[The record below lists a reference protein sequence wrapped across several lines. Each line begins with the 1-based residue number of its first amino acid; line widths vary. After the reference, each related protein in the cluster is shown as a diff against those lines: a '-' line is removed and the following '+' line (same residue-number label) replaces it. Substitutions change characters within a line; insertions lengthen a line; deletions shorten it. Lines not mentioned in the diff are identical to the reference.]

1 MRPKLKAQVIYQLI
15 CGHSEEA
22 AAADQMDD
30 VKQTIDYMYL
40 VDQ

>member
-22 AAADQMDD
+22 AADQMSD

>member
-22 AAADQMDD
+22 ADQMND

>member
-1 MRPKLKAQVIYQLI
+1 MRPKFKAQVIYQLI
-15 CGHSEEA
+15 CGLSEEA
-22 AAADQMDD
+22 AADQMND

>member
-1 MRPKLKAQVIYQLI
+1 MRPKLKAQVKYQLI
-15 CGHSEEA
+15 CGHIEE
-22 AAADQMDD
+22 AAADQMND